1 MNTYEALLVFKPV
14 LDMENMDNVVKSVE
28 NTIQNLKGKI
38 LKVDKVGR
46 KSLAYEISKFKD
58 GFFTIIYMELDP
70 NAVVEFKKYC
80 QMSEDI
86 LRLTMLRQESFDPE
100 NTPTLTT
107 AIGVPYGAGPRGDR
121 DFRPRG
127 PRGDFRGGDR
137 GDFRG
142 GDRGGERGDFRGG
155 DRGEHRGEP
164 RGAVREQPAREP
176 GA

>member
-1 MNTYEALLVFKPV
+1 
-14 LDMENMDNVVKSVE
+14 MDNVVKNVE

-46 KSLAYEISKFKD
+46 KRLAYEISKFKD

-86 LRLTMLRQESFDPE
+86 LRLTMLRQESFDPA

-107 AIGVPYGAGPRGDR
+107 AIGVPYGAGPRDR

-137 GDFRG
+137 GDH
-142 GDRGGERGDFRGG
+142 RGGERGDFRGG
-155 DRGEHRGEP
+155 DRGEHREHRGEP